1 MTSGRQGTFGQ
12 RGMNAAGNAA
22 SAPTAELQAVADEPE
37 EREPGLLASLFG
49 IGSSEDDEF
58 DVRLSE
64 EYAPGKTL
72 WLIVPLW
79 LILGSFGA
87 HRFYIGHIK
96 MGLAIIGLNIALS
109 VMVFSTAFD
118 TVLPVIQGQGHDE
131 AALAAALATAV
142 SSARI
147 PASLFG
153 LWIMGDG
160 IYVIV
165 RKLRPM

>member
-12 RGMNAAGNAA
+12 RGVTAAANAA
-22 SAPTAELQAVADEPE
+22 SAPPAELQAVADEPE

-49 IGSSEDDEF
+49 IGSGENDEF

-64 EYAPGKTL
+64 EYAQGKTL

-79 LILGSFGA
+79 LFLGSIGA
-87 HRFYIGHIK
+87 HRFYLGHIK
-96 MGLAIIGLNIALS
+96 MGVAIIGLNIALS
-109 VMVFSTAFD
+109 VMVFSTAFAA
-118 TVLPVIQGQGHDE
+118 VLPVIQGQGYDE
-131 AALAAALATAV
+131 ATLAAALT
-142 SSARI
+142 SAMI
-147 PASLFG
+147 PAILFG
-153 LWIMGDG
+153 LWILGDG